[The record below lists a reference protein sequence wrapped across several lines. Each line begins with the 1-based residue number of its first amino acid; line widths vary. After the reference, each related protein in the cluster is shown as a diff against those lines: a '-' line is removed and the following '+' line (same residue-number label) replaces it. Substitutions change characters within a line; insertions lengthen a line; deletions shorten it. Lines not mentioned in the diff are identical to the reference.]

1 MLLNHRKHDILKI
14 VVIETEANDD
24 KTLTINK
31 NSEKMKEIRTD
42 ALHAFTN
49 VRTTYKKDKR
59 EKRTYRILIKYST
72 EC

>member
-1 MLLNHRKHDILKI
+1 M

-24 KTLTINK
+24 KTSTINK

-49 VRTTYKKDKR
+49 VRTKKKTRKEKKTYC
-59 EKRTYRILIKYST
+59 ILIKYST

>member
-14 VVIETEANDD
+14 VVIETEAKDD

-42 ALHAFTN
+42 AIICIHKCM
-49 VRTTYKKDKR
+49 YKKKQERKKNISHFD
-59 EKRTYRILIKYST
+59 
-72 EC
+72 

>member
-1 MLLNHRKHDILKI
+1 MLLLNLRKHDILKI

-24 KTLTINK
+24 KTSTINK

-42 ALHAFTN
+42 ASHAFTN
-49 VRTTYKKDKR
+49 VHIKKDKR
-59 EKRTYRILIKYST
+59 TKKTYRILIKYST